1 MNEEPT
7 SLLRRY
13 DPATDKS
20 LSPHDRARILHNALT
35 APAGHAPR
43 GRLMIAVVM
52 LALAVTAIVFVIRT
66 RTIAPVPSVRQI
78 HVAQIKTPPVRQI
91 QYATPGGTRIV
102 WTLDP
107 NFHM

>member
-1 MNEEPT
+1 MNEELT

-13 DPATDKS
+13 DPAADKS
-20 LSPHDRARILHNALT
+20 LSANDRARILRNVLT
-35 APAGHAPR
+35 ARAGHTPR
-43 GRLMIAVVM
+43 RRLILAVAM

-66 RTIAPVPSVRQI
+66 RTIAPVTIPPQI
-78 HVAQIKTPPVRQI
+78 RIAQVKTAAVRQI